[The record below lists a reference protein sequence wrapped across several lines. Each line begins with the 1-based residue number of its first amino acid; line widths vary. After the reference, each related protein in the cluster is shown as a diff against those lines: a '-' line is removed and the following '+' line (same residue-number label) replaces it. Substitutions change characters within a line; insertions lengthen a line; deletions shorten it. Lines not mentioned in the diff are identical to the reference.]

1 MVCKHVGLLVES
13 TVELLKLSVLDLCD
27 VVNVFTIQAIAE
39 SLREDKE
46 PQLEGEA
53 KTTKGLE
60 WGPEAG

>member
-53 KTTKGLE
+53 KTTN
-60 WGPEAG
+60 

>member
-1 MVCKHVGLLVES
+1 M
-13 TVELLKLSVLDLCD
+13 ELLKLSVLDLCD